1 MAHSQNREGSQKKSK
16 QYRVILPLLLT
27 GTAAI
32 WGIIIRGLT
41 SFGNDL
47 TITPALLEYTHRFS
61 HGFERIFLEAVP
73 FMLVGAL
80 AAAAVEVLL
89 SEEEVQA
96 IYSEKLIPGMA
107 AGLLT
112 GLILPLGEGG
122 SILLARTLL
131 KKGAALPST
140 IVMMLAAPALN
151 LPALAI
157 LQDSSDLNA
166 VFWFR
171 VAFGVVFAI
180 LFALFLSTESQPERL
195 LRSDILNNDQAEG
208 DQSNFH
214 SETNQ
219 GSRLKSMGVTAAK
232 RFLEFTPY
240 LIAAALIGAILQTFI
255 PNGWIPPGQ
264 GSISGQIG
272 AAGLWSVVSAHSNIG
287 DILAIQN
294 SAISWPLLSQTV
306 FLTLGI
312 LVDIKLA
319 ALYLLVLKKKAV
331 LYLII
336 LAFAAVG
343 AAAMIFSITGQ
354 MSL

>member
-1 MAHSQNREGSQKKSK
+1 MAYTQNRDGSQKKSK

-27 GTAAI
+27 GAAAI
-32 WGIIIRGLT
+32 WGIVTRGLT
-41 SFGNDL
+41 SFGSDL

-89 SEEEVQA
+89 SKEEVQA
-96 IYSEKLIPGMA
+96 IYSKKMIPGMA
-107 AGLLT
+107 AGILT
-112 GLILPLGEGG
+112 ALFLPLGEGG

-131 KKGAALPST
+131 KKGAALSAT

-151 LPALAI
+151 LPALAV
-157 LQDSSDLNA
+157 LPGSSDLSA

-171 VAFGVVFAI
+171 VVFGVVFAI
-180 LFALFLSTESQPERL
+180 LFALFLSAESQPDRL
-195 LRSDILNNDQAEG
+195 LRSDILNKDQAEG
-208 DQSNFH
+208 DQSNFQ
-214 SETNQ
+214 SETNH
-219 GSRLKSMGVTAAK
+219 GSRLKSIGVITVK

-240 LIAAALIGAILQTFI
+240 IIAAALIGAILQTFI

-264 GSISGQIG
+264 NSTSGQIG
-272 AAGLWSVVSAHSNIG
+272 AAGLWAFVSAHSNIG
-287 DILAIQN
+287 DLLAVQN
-294 SAISWPLLSQTV
+294 SAVSWSLLSQTV

-331 LYLII
+331 LYLFI
-336 LAFAAVG
+336 LAIAAVS
-343 AAAMIFSITGQ
+343 AAAMVFSILGP
-354 MSL
+354 MRL

>member
-1 MAHSQNREGSQKKSK
+1 MAYTQNREGSQKKSK

-32 WGIIIRGLT
+32 WGIVTRGLT

-47 TITPALLEYTHRFS
+47 TITPALLEFTHRFS

-73 FMLVGAL
+73 YMLVGAL

-89 SEEEVQA
+89 SKEEVQA
-96 IYSEKLIPGMA
+96 IYSKKLIPGMA

-112 GLILPLGEGG
+112 GLILPVGEGG
-122 SILLARTLL
+122 SIILARTLL

-140 IVMMLAAPALN
+140 IVMMLAAPAQN

-157 LQDSSDLNA
+157 LLVSPDLTA
-166 VFWFR
+166 IFWFR

-180 LFALFLSTESQPERL
+180 LFALFLSSEKQPERL
-195 LRSDILNNDQAEG
+195 VHPEILNKDQAES
-208 DQSNFH
+208 DQSGFQ
-214 SETNQ
+214 SETNH
-219 GSRLKSMGVTAAK
+219 GSRLKSIGLTASK

-272 AAGLWSVVSAHSNIG
+272 AAGLWAVVSAHSNIG

-294 SAISWPLLSQTV
+294 STISWPKLSQTV

-336 LAFAAVG
+336 LAFAGVG
-343 AAAMIFSITGQ
+343 AAAMLFSIPGP
-354 MSL
+354 MRL